1 MTIYFRN
8 TKFCP
13 KRNTETSKNQECY
26 KQYFLH
32 KITFC
37 IYLLYKKGHLSTSF
51 LKIII
56 ENISMLKLCLMF
68 CVAIFTINFLTV
80 DRFERNLSL
89 ATAIRTN
96 YIILFSFCSLVVTS
110 VFSAFGTSFRF
121 IYESFFSI
129 KFLLTCREHKLAS
142 AIFADEFFVL
152 VHSIF
157 SLGCN
162 KPHRTT
168 LIRCILYFNPYF
180 EIWQPQNFSWLNL
193 IYK

>member
-1 MTIYFRN
+1 MKNVILCKKILFVAFLIFACVLIYQLYGYLTQYICVNAESMMMPYGDYGRN
-8 TKFCP
+8 TS
-13 KRNTETSKNQECY
+13 NE
-26 KQYFLH
+26 FLRLFSSSDH
-32 KITFC
+32 
-37 IYLLYKKGHLSTSF
+37 SW
-51 LKIII
+51 
-56 ENISMLKLCLMF
+56 
-68 CVAIFTINFLTV
+68 
-80 DRFERNLSL
+80 
-89 ATAIRTN
+89 
-96 YIILFSFCSLVVTS
+96 YIFSFCSLVVTS

-180 EIWQPQNFSWLNL
+180 EFWQPQNFSGLNL